1 MAKLSGLEE
10 GGDERQ
16 SAQHTTLQR
25 LGMLAKFMLPLL
37 ITNMVPEVAEQSI
50 NRGITSIASDEMITL
65 LASYGLAYYVT
76 KIFAGMALELRNVSI
91 NLVHC
96 RQDNVKMVGISAAL
110 GIVLSSLLLAVGL
123 SPLGTLLI
131 QDLHRQSSEVSK
143 MTCSIISYIS
153 PTLIIE
159 AFVLFI
165 VVLLFTPT
173 RTEPVLVPV
182 SALYAGLIGRLIVTV
197 GFWYVLARDNLPER
211 HPSKELLTLKRV
223 LKFWF
228 PMVTIRVVQE
238 MCRPTVNLVISRNLA
253 RTVSK
258 EAGAKAVAVLTTVYP
273 TSKILYAW
281 VLDLVTLHPTFHRKT
296 STHEKFP
303 SKIIAIFSAMCIG
316 VTFAAHLLLFYTPG
330 VAYFIMRRIIGV
342 TDELAEMSLTPL
354 KVFILPCVFLGTRS
368 YFTGIVMMKEK
379 TLYLMPSAVF
389 RLSSLVLFLLTLPSV
404 GLSGAALGASCV
416 TLSLG
421 VEASFAGAVCLFIR
435 LKPRMTCICLNR
447 KKNVPAD
454 KEDVPLDDEVT
465 KLTET
470 DQ

>member
-10 GGDERQ
+10 GSDERQ
-16 SAQHTTLQR
+16 PAQHTTLQR

-110 GIVLSSLLLAVGL
+110 GTVLSSLLL
-123 SPLGTLLI
+123 T
-131 QDLHRQSSEVSK
+131 
-143 MTCSIISYIS
+143 
-153 PTLIIE
+153 
-159 AFVLFI
+159 VLFI

-211 HPSKELLTLKRV
+211 HPSKELLTVRRV
-223 LKFWF
+223 LKFWL
-228 PMVTIRVVQE
+228 PMAMIRVVQE
-238 MCRPTVNLVISRNLA
+238 SIRPAGNLIASRNLA

-258 EAGAKAVAVLTTVYP
+258 EAGAKSVAVITTVYP

-303 SKIIAIFSAMCIG
+303 SKIIAILSAMCIG
-316 VTFAAHLLLFYTPG
+316 VTFAAHLLLFYTSG

-342 TDELAEMSLTPL
+342 TDELAEMSLIPL
-354 KVFILPCVFLGTRS
+354 KILILPCVFFKG
-368 YFTGIVMMKEK
+368 
-379 TLYLMPSAVF
+379 
-389 RLSSLVLFLLTLPSV
+389 LSILQQQYEETISNVQSNCSFLLKS
-404 GLSGAALGASCV
+404 
-416 TLSLG
+416 
-421 VEASFAGAVCLFIR
+421 
-435 LKPRMTCICLNR
+435 
-447 KKNVPAD
+447 
-454 KEDVPLDDEVT
+454 EDNSWIELE
-465 KLTET
+465 
-470 DQ
+470 